1 MTLEP
6 RREFQRTGDTLPPLG
21 SLHISAEPSA
31 SGSGIST
38 RRLSLIPAAI
48 TILVLSLFCAYNY
61 IKLNSRLTHELSS
74 TQELV
79 LTRLYKN
86 LEKPLWDLSTTL
98 AAELLDQ
105 EMNDQ
110 SVSAIFVFDANHQ
123 EFIVGRYKD
132 SNGAIKPT
140 ERALTPAEHWVHQ
153 THEIRHGTDV
163 IGQVDVYVTKAF
175 IKSTLLSDTLW
186 TVAIIIIVTV
196 LLIITLH
203 LSLLHQ
209 AVRPISHV
217 MGQLSNTSLDLD
229 TTAARLASS
238 SRHLSSG
245 ASDQAAA
252 VEQTSVA
259 LDEISSMIRST
270 AENAAQAKELAAEA
284 RSVAKI
290 GLASMSEMAAAMA
303 EISVSSAQVAK
314 IVKNIDEIA
323 FQTNILALN
332 AAVEAAR
339 AGAAGAGFAV
349 VADEV
354 RSLAQRSAGAARET
368 ANKIQAAIESSVR
381 GAECSERVAE
391 SLRRI
396 TERVTSTD
404 ALVGQIAKAAQ
415 EQAQGIGQVN
425 GAITQME
432 QVSQA
437 NATDAQ
443 DSAQAAGEL
452 SEQAES
458 LKLLVNELRSLVG
471 GKPAE

>member
-1 MTLEP
+1 VHKNTIAP
-6 RREFQRTGDTLPPLG
+6 
-21 SLHISAEPSA
+21 A
-31 SGSGIST
+31 SELTSGIST

-48 TILVLSLFCAYNY
+48 TILVLTLFCGYNY
-61 IKLNSRLTHELSS
+61 FKLNARLAHELSN
-74 TQELV
+74 TQDLV
-79 LTRLYKN
+79 STRLYKN
-86 LEKPLWDLSTTL
+86 LEKPLWDLSTSM

-105 EMNDQ
+105 EMRDEA
-110 SVSAIFVFDANHQ
+110 VVAIFVYGANHKD
-123 EFIVGRYKD
+123 FIVGRFKD
-132 SNGAIKPT
+132 SSGVVKPT
-140 ERALTPAEHWVHQ
+140 EHGLAPEQDWVLM
-153 THEIRHGTDV
+153 THEIRHGTDL
-163 IGQVDVYVTKAF
+163 IGQVDVYVTQSL
-175 IKSTLLSDTLW
+175 IKHMVLTDTLW
-186 TVAIIIIVTV
+186 TVAIIVVVTV

-209 AVRPISHV
+209 AVRPISNV
-217 MGQLSNTSLDLD
+217 MGQLSNTSLELD
-229 TTAARLASS
+229 TTSARLANS

-245 ASDQAAA
+245 ANDQAGA

-259 LDEISSMIRST
+259 LEEISSMIRST
-270 AENAAQAKELAAEA
+270 AKNAAQAKALDAEA
-284 RSVAKI
+284 RSVAET

-303 EISVSSAQVAK
+303 EIGISSAQVAK

-368 ANKIQAAIESSVR
+368 ADKIQAAIESSVR
-381 GAECSERVAE
+381 GAQCSERVAE

-404 ALVGQIAKAAQ
+404 ALVGDIATAAR

-425 GAITQME
+425 SAITQME
-432 QVSQA
+432 LVSQA
-437 NATDAQ
+437 NAADAQ
-443 DSAQAAGEL
+443 DSAQAADEL
-452 SEQAES
+452 AGQAEA
-458 LKLLVNELRSLVG
+458 LKLLVNQLRGLVG
-471 GKPAE
+471 GKTLE